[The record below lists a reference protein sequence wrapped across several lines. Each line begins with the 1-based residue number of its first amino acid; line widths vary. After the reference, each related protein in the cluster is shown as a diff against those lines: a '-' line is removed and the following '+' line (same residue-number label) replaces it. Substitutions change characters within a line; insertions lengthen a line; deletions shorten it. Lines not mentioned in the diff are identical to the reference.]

1 MDTSLLDF
9 RTQCLEA
16 TLDLLWRQWCSLG
29 VAGHARAA
37 EPRRLID
44 PEALILATTSI
55 GRHEPRMFDEA
66 LDWLGRYGSLI
77 NLQRLKNLHKIDQLG
92 QIKVLS
98 SIASWLKSRD
108 LQTTWKMFIQPPS
121 SKPDPI
127 EPLFIGLK
135 GPASAAFDPYFLAN
149 GLERSIFQPRG
160 MSRAPHP
167 TTPPNLIISLRAL
180 IGVSARVEIIL
191 YLAGGSAAHAAET
204 ARATGYTARTLQR
217 LLQEMSLSGHLL
229 SQEPPFQ
236 TRGKIRR
243 GSNRRYHLQPAD
255 WAFLTDGQPLPQWTP
270 WAALFSFMQSLFT
283 SIPDKDARL
292 KHPAVISSQLRDAL
306 ARHGQALAAAGLLP
320 LLDLRPEAPGDEL
333 LTTLADRLPQAIA
346 QL

>member
-1 MDTSLLDF
+1 MNTSLLDF

-29 VAGHARAA
+29 LAGHAQAA

-55 GRHEPRMFDEA
+55 GRYEPRMFDEA
-66 LDWLGRYGSLI
+66 VDWLGRYGTLI
-77 NLQRLKNLHKIDQLG
+77 NLQRLKNLHQLHQLG
-92 QIKVLS
+92 QAKVLS
-98 SIASWLKSRD
+98 AVASSLMNHASQTKWKVVIPSR
-108 LQTTWKMFIQPPS
+108 S
-121 SKPDPI
+121 HKPAQV
-127 EPLFIGLK
+127 EPLFLGVK
-135 GPASAAFDPYFLAN
+135 GPVSTTSDPHFLAH
-149 GLERSIFQPRG
+149 GLERSVFQPRG

-167 TTPPNLIISLRAL
+167 TTPPNLIFSLRAL

-191 YLAGGSAAHAAET
+191 YLAGGSAAHAAEI

-229 SQEPPFQ
+229 SQEPPMQ
-236 TRGKIRR
+236 RTGKIRR

-255 WAFLTDGQPLPQWTP
+255 WAFLTNRQPLPQWTP
-270 WAALFSFMQSLFT
+270 WAALFSFMQCVLDT
-283 SIPDKDARL
+283 IPSADAKP
-292 KHPAVISSQLRDAL
+292 KHPAVISSQLRETL
-306 ARHGQALAAAGLLP
+306 ANHGQALAAAGLLP

-333 LTTLADRLPQAIA
+333 LQTLAERLPALITS
-346 QL
+346 L

>member
-29 VAGHARAA
+29 VAGHAQAA
-37 EPRRLID
+37 QPSRLID
-44 PEALILATTSI
+44 PEALILATTAI

-77 NLQRLKNLHKIDQLG
+77 NLQRLKNLHKLDQLG
-92 QIKVLS
+92 QAKVLS
-98 SIASWLKSRD
+98 SIASWLVDRD
-108 LQTTWKMFIQPPS
+108 LLTNWKMFIRTPS
-121 SKPDPI
+121 SKPDQI
-127 EPLFIGLK
+127 EPLFLGVK
-135 GPASAAFDPYFLAN
+135 GPASTTSDPHFLAN
-149 GLERSIFQPRG
+149 GLERSVFQPRR

-167 TTPPNLIISLRAL
+167 TTPPNLIIALRAL

-191 YLAGGSAAHAAET
+191 YLAGGSAAHASET

-217 LLQEMSLSGHLL
+217 LLQEMSISGHLL
-229 SQEPPFQ
+229 SQEPPTQ
-236 TRGKIRR
+236 SNGKIRR

-283 SIPDKDARL
+283 IIPDKDARP
-292 KHPAVISSQLRDAL
+292 KHPAVISSQLRESL
-306 ARHGQALAAAGLLP
+306 AKHGQALATAGLLP

-333 LTTLADRLPQAIA
+333 LKTLATRLPQAIA

>member
-29 VAGHARAA
+29 VAGHAQAA

-92 QIKVLS
+92 QTKVLS

-167 TTPPNLIISLRAL
+167 TKPPNLIISLRAL

-229 SQEPPFQ
+229 SHEPPFQ

-283 SIPDKDARL
+283 SIPDKDAKP

-320 LLDLRPEAPGDEL
+320 LLDLRPETPGDEL
-333 LTTLADRLPQAIA
+333 LTILSQRLPALIDA
-346 QL
+346 L